1 MRRIF
6 TKNNACFF
14 LPLYYT
20 IITELKGG
28 IVIMEKNIKIEFL
41 SRWGIFKIAE
51 YRYIINKKYG
61 TAYQKATTS
70 KSTIR
75 EQHITA
81 ETIADCYILAG
92 GHKSDIIGITTESE
106 EAFNQL
112 EGWYN
117 KKMISLYEFITL
129 IDKRIEKIIKD
140 RY

>member
-1 MRRIF
+1 
-6 TKNNACFF
+6 
-14 LPLYYT
+14 
-20 IITELKGG
+20 
-28 IVIMEKNIKIEFL
+28 MEKNIKIEFL

-51 YRYIINKKYG
+51 YRYIINRKYG
-61 TAYQKATTS
+61 TAYQKTMTS
-70 KSTIR
+70 KSIIK

-106 EAFNQL
+106 EAFKQL
-112 EGWYN
+112 EEWYD
-117 KKMISLYEFITL
+117 KKMISFYEFMTL

>member
-1 MRRIF
+1 MF
-6 TKNNACFF
+6 TEF
-14 LPLYYT
+14 
-20 IITELKGG
+20 KGG
-28 IVIMEKNIKIEFL
+28 IITMEKNIKIEFL
-41 SRWGIFKIAE
+41 NRYGIFKIAE

-70 KSTIR
+70 KSIIK

-92 GHKSDIIGITTESE
+92 GYKSDIIGITTESE
-106 EAFNQL
+106 EAFEQL

-117 KKMISLYEFITL
+117 KKMISFYEFITL

>member
-1 MRRIF
+1 MLAF
-6 TKNNACFF
+6 S
-14 LPLYYT
+14 LPLCYNT
-20 IITELKGG
+20 ITEFKGG
-28 IVIMEKNIKIEFL
+28 IVIMLKNIKIEFL
-41 SRWGIFKIAE
+41 NRWGIFKIAE

-61 TAYQKATTS
+61 TAYQKTITS
-70 KSTIR
+70 KSIIK

-106 EAFNQL
+106 EAFRQL

-117 KKMISLYEFITL
+117 KKMISYYEFITL
-129 IDKRIEKIIKD
+129 IDKRIEKIIKN

>member
-1 MRRIF
+1 
-6 TKNNACFF
+6 
-14 LPLYYT
+14 
-20 IITELKGG
+20 
-28 IVIMEKNIKIEFL
+28 MEKNIRIEFL
-41 SRWGIFKIAE
+41 NRWGIFKIAE

-70 KSTIR
+70 KSIIR

-92 GHKSDIIGITTESE
+92 GYKSDIIGITTESE
-106 EAFNQL
+106 EAFEQL

-117 KKMISLYEFITL
+117 KKMISFYEFITL

>member
-1 MRRIF
+1 
-6 TKNNACFF
+6 
-14 LPLYYT
+14 
-20 IITELKGG
+20 
-28 IVIMEKNIKIEFL
+28 MEKNIKIEFL
-41 SRWGIFKIAE
+41 NRWGIFKIAE
-51 YRYIINKKYG
+51 YRYIINRKYG

-70 KSTIR
+70 KSIIK

-106 EAFNQL
+106 KAFEQL

-117 KKMISLYEFITL
+117 KKMISYYEFMTL